1 MNATLPQ
8 QTHPEVR
15 DEIERNLIYKI
26 MLEQACGE
34 EMEEMKKVR
43 KAETDKEFSE
53 FASEPCAK
61 ALVRSRIT
69 QLDEVLGVDVHKDG
83 SYISAIG
90 QKLGN

>member
-1 MNATLPQ
+1 
-8 QTHPEVR
+8 
-15 DEIERNLIYKI
+15 
-26 MLEQACGE
+26 
-34 EMEEMKKVR
+34 MEEMKVR
-43 KAETDKEFSE
+43 KAETDREFSE
-53 FASEPCAK
+53 FASELCAK